1 MLLAV
6 LVVALS
12 TAAVGVLIGLLT
24 LRLGDLFV
32 SLVTLSFGLLIE
44 TVVFTL
50 NVFSQYGAGV
60 TMNRPSFAA
69 DDRIFSYLCVVVIAI
84 IGLVILNLRRSTAG
98 LALSAT
104 RTSEAGSRMIGLSV
118 VQAKLVASGL
128 GAFVAAIGGTLLAM
142 YSGAAIP
149 STFATLGALTW
160 LAVVVTVGVRS
171 ITAAVVAGL
180 SLTIMPG
187 VVQTYLPS
195 RWAQLPP
202 LLFGLGAILIASNPD
217 GVVAMHARQL
227 RGLTDRLLAK
237 TGSVADDRTAATAPA
252 QEPELYR

>member
-1 MLLAV
+1 
-6 LVVALS
+6 
-12 TAAVGVLIGLLT
+12 
-24 LRLGDLFV
+24 
-32 SLVTLSFGLLIE
+32 
-44 TVVFTL
+44 
-50 NVFSQYGAGV
+50 
-60 TMNRPSFAA
+60 
-69 DDRIFSYLCVVVIAI
+69 
-84 IGLVILNLRRSTAG
+84 
-98 LALSAT
+98 
-104 RTSEAGSRMIGLSV
+104 
-118 VQAKLVASGL
+118 
-128 GAFVAAIGGTLLAM
+128 M

-187 VVQTYLPS
+187 IVQTYLPS

-227 RGLTDRLLAK
+227 RGVTDRLLAK